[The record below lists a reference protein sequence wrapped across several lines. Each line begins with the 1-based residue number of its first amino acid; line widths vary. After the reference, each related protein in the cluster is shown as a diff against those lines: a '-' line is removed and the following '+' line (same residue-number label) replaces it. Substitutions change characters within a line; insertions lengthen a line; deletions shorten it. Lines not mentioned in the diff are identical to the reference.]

1 MSRQKIK
8 DYLKELDGRNLD
20 DLNLACEMMMFCFG
34 DISIHSQC
42 FTRIIRNEQI
52 LLTTSDYQNWD
63 GENEK
68 HNDMWYNLARHIDL
82 IINKK
87 VIETQL
93 TDTNDLLIW
102 LENDVCIQMFIS
114 HSCPHYGDDREQ
126 WRIFRQGNVDVPH
139 TVVYSQTVQDE

>member
-1 MSRQKIK
+1 MNIEKIN

-20 DLNLACEMMMFCFG
+20 DLHLACEMMMFCFG

-42 FTRIIRNEQI
+42 FTRIIRGGKI
-52 LLTTSDYQNWD
+52 LLTTSDYQNRD
-63 GENEK
+63 GEDEK
-68 HNDMWYNLARHIDL
+68 HNDQWYNLARHIDL

-87 VIETQL
+87 VIKTQL

-114 HSCPHYGDDREQ
+114 YSRPHYGDDREQ